1 MEEIKVNPVGPK
13 ASQAPIA
20 CGDRTPARRIVGIDF
35 ADQERLVTSALN
47 RFADQFL
54 SPALAIHLSSINE
67 ARPKIEP
74 EPQRFDLFRADRTV
88 LAHMPSPLAESRH
101 ALTGWQCDFPH
112 EDLDLLQIFFH
123 ELPRH
128 RALADSRAN
137 ALCRTRSNISR
148 SEHAGPARLQQKRR
162 LLGCP

>member
-35 ADQERLVTSALN
+35 GDQERLVTSALN

-67 ARPKIEP
+67 ARTKIET
-74 EPQRFDLFRADRTV
+74 EPQRFVSSARIARFSPICQVPWPKAD
-88 LAHMPSPLAESRH
+88 
-101 ALTGWQCDFPH
+101 
-112 EDLDLLQIFFH
+112 
-123 ELPRH
+123 
-128 RALADSRAN
+128 
-137 ALCRTRSNISR
+137 TRSPDGS
-148 SEHAGPARLQQKRR
+148 ATFLMKT
-162 LLGCP
+162 